1 VEIYQH
7 RNSLWRTK
15 QALAKGA
22 LTLGFMGGSITDS
35 RSGWNWPE
43 PVIRWFKATYPEVRV
58 RVENGAIGA
67 TSSDLA
73 VFRAQ
78 ETLIEPD
85 CDLVFIEYAVN
96 DGSLAPELRART
108 QEGLIRKLLQ
118 SPGRDVLLTY
128 TFAQDFYLDML
139 AERQP
144 LTIAGL
150 ERLGEHY
157 GLGSIWMSLY
167 ALREVMAGTMRWE
180 EWLPDGLHPQAY
192 GSLSYGRSVIAFLE
206 KDLGD
211 DVVATP
217 LRVELP
223 SPLNPRHWGN
233 ASLLPLDRVQ
243 THGPWTLRRWYG
255 CPFIHEVWDTA
266 AVGAALEFDFIGRG
280 LVLGF
285 DFGNQSAELAY
296 CLDGGDWRQTQRER
310 FDWAGLTGWFRT
322 EQIADDLPDGAHH
335 FEMRVVHGNKP
346 ECKGTDMRLALIGVV
361 R

>member
-7 RNSLWRTK
+7 RNPLWRTR
-15 QALAKGA
+15 QALQQGA

-35 RSGWNWPE
+35 RAGWNWPE
-43 PVIRWFKATYPEVRV
+43 PVIRWFKAAYPDVRL

-67 TSSDLA
+67 TGSDLA
-73 VFRAQ
+73 VFRAK
-78 ETLIEPD
+78 ETLLNPD

-96 DGSLAPELRART
+96 DGSLAPELRSRT

-118 SPGRDVLLTY
+118 SPGRDVILVY
-128 TFAQDFYLDML
+128 TFAQDFYNDML
-139 AERQP
+139 ADRVP
-144 LTIAGL
+144 PTIAGL
-150 ERLGEHY
+150 ERLGEYY
-157 GLGSIWMSLY
+157 GLSSIWMSLY
-167 ALREVMAGTMRWE
+167 ALREVTSGLMRWE

-206 KDLGD
+206 Q
-211 DVVATP
+211 
-217 LRVELP
+217 ELSSENP
-223 SPLNPRHWGN
+223 PACSRPEMPHALNPLNWSE
-233 ASLLPLDRVQ
+233 ATLLPLEQVC

-255 CPFIHEVWDTA
+255 CPFIREVWDTA
-266 AVGAALEFDFIGRG
+266 AVGASLEFGFFGRG

-296 CLDGGDWRQTQRER
+296 RVDEGSWKETVRER
-310 FDWAGLTGWFRT
+310 FDWAGLTGWFRL
-322 EQIADDLPDGAHH
+322 EHIDDELALERHH

-346 ECKGTDMRLALIGVV
+346 ECKGTDMRLALIGIV